1 MLLYRYGGLAW
12 VWRGLI
18 AFGLFLASG
27 FLITGLASWSLWLFV
42 GGLALIAPSLFFGA
56 VLVVQADKTAGETLE
71 IRTLLFFRR
80 RIELS
85 RLGAPVV
92 RRKYHDAVLDFD
104 APRAWVP
111 VKGSLPLYFDLLGQ
125 IPDRQA
131 FMKAV
136 GLSSAALRV
145 AE

>member
-1 MLLYRYGGLAW
+1 MMLYRYGALAW
-12 VWRGLI
+12 VWRAFI
-18 AFGLFLASG
+18 AFGLLLASG
-27 FLITGLASWSLWLFV
+27 FLFTGLASWSLLLSV
-42 GGLALIAPSLFFGA
+42 GGLALVAPALFFGT
-56 VLVVQADKTAGETLE
+56 VLVVQADKIADKTLE

-80 RIELS
+80 RIELV
-85 RLGAPVV
+85 RLGSPVI
-92 RRKYHDAVLDFD
+92 RRKYRDAVMDFD

-131 FMKAV
+131 FMKTV
-136 GLSSAALRV
+136 GLSSATVRA

>member
-1 MLLYRYGGLAW
+1 MMLYKYGVLAW

-18 AFGLFLASG
+18 AFGLLLASG
-27 FLITGLASWSLWLFV
+27 VLFTGLASWSLWLFV

-56 VLVVQADKTAGETLE
+56 VLVVQADKTVGETLE

>member
-1 MLLYRYGGLAW
+1 MMLYKYGAMSW

-18 AFGLFLASG
+18 AFGLILASG
-27 FLITGLASWSLWLFV
+27 FLITGLASWSFWLFV
-42 GGLALIAPSLFFGA
+42 GGLAMIAPSLFFGT
-56 VLVVQADKTAGETLE
+56 VLVVQAEKTADETLE

-80 RIELS
+80 RIELV

-131 FMKAV
+131 FMKTV
-136 GLSSAALRV
+136 GLTSATLRA